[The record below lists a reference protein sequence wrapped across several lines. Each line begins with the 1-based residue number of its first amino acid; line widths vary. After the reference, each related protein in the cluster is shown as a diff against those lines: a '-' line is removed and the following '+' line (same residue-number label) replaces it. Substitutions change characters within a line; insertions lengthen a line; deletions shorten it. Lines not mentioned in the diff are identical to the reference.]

1 MFPGPTIIKYCANC
15 AQPFAQ
21 ETLLSG
27 NTFGAKFWTDGKR
40 EAPMLP
46 DQHALINCPHC
57 QALLWIDE
65 QQTLSE
71 VDWGERDQFKNA
83 RAYLVPV
90 FEDYLVALESDGLDL
105 EKKQY
110 LRRWAWWTGNNPRRK
125 SVTPQPLSVPETEN
139 LLGLAELLNESND
152 DDRLMKAEIL
162 RELGR
167 FTEARVLLNG
177 PFDLDYAQPIAIIR
191 DCIDRSDPFVQEM
204 RFESSR

>member
-1 MFPGPTIIKYCANC
+1 MFPGPTIIKHCANC
-15 AQPFAQ
+15 AQPFEQ

-46 DQHALINCPHC
+46 DQHALIKCPHC

-65 QQTLSE
+65 QQTLGE

-83 RAYLVPV
+83 RAYLLPT
-90 FEDYLVALESDGLDL
+90 FEDYLAALESDGLDL

-110 LRRWAWWTGNNPRRK
+110 VRRWAWWTGNNPRRK
-125 SVTPQPLSVPETEN
+125 SVTPQPLSAPETEN
-139 LLGLAELLNESND
+139 LLGLAELLDESND

-167 FTEARVLLNG
+167 FTEARVLLNSS
-177 PFDLDYAQPIAIIR
+177 FNQDYVQAIAIIK
-191 DCIDRSDPFVQEM
+191 DCIDQSDPFVQEM
-204 RFESSR
+204 HFESSR